1 MKRNWILL
9 NLTLFVVTLV
19 LGYQLKKQWR
29 AYWDTHSSAKIKPS
43 SVSTPQLPASASKGV
58 VAPNYSAI
66 VDKHLFNLERNNVI
80 PADPLPAAETKV
92 LAPKPILMGMMG
104 LAGNTYALMV
114 SGSGGDSTLYRRLK
128 IGEQLDGYTLVRVLH
143 DKVVMNADGKEVDV
157 SIADQPR
164 PRSQQPATAGGS
176 AAVGASKVSAVG
188 SAASPSTTAHSD
200 APQVPAGDAPEG
212 TVFNG
217 RRKRIVPS
225 PFGPTIV
232 WEDVK

>member
-1 MKRNWILL
+1 MKRNWMLL
-9 NLTLFVVTLV
+9 NLALCVVALW

-29 AYWDTHSSAKIKPS
+29 AYSDTHSSAKIQPPRLSPS
-43 SVSTPQLPASASKGV
+43 QLPANVSKGNV
-58 VAPNYSAI
+58 VPNYSSI
-66 VDKHLFNLERNNVI
+66 VDQHLFNLERNNAI
-80 PADPLPAAETKV
+80 PVDPQATAEPKV
-92 LAPKPILMGMMG
+92 LAPKPILMGTMG
-104 LAGNTYALMV
+104 LAGSTYALMV

-128 IGEQLDGYTLVRVLH
+128 IGEQLDGYTLVKVLH
-143 DKVVMNADGKEVDV
+143 DKVVMNADGKELDV

-164 PRSQQPATAGGS
+164 QRSQQSAPGGTSSAGSG
-176 AAVGASKVSAVG
+176 SKVSAVG
-188 SAASPSTTAHSD
+188 SAADARATAPSD
-200 APQVPAGDAPEG
+200 APQVPPGDAPDG